1 MANNK
6 NGFVSILIVCLVCLL
21 ITNKISAFQ
30 EIKANISDSMKTIR
44 YTERIELKFNINT
57 HNPKDF
63 GYYHYKNDQDL
74 GVFKIYK
81 HNNYLYF
88 VDGYHRNIKRYNIQN
103 KEMINSIILN
113 NAIENMHIINDTIY
127 VVSSIEIFVLDIDL
141 NYIKSKRYKIED
153 MPTKYT
159 DDPFLDYKQIVIN
172 AHKIIKNKY
181 GFFEVKEN
189 IPVFKNMCPSNVF
202 YDSKSIVYYGMNKKQ
217 LIVYY
222 YKY

>member
-1 MANNK
+1 
-6 NGFVSILIVCLVCLL
+6 
-21 ITNKISAFQ
+21 
-30 EIKANISDSMKTIR
+30 MKTIR
-44 YTERIELKFNINT
+44 YKERMELKSNINNN
-57 HNPKDF
+57 NPKDF

-103 KEMINSIILN
+103 KTLAYSDVLN
-113 NAIENMHIINDTIY
+113 NAIYNLQIRNDTIY
-127 VVSSIEIFVLDIDL
+127 VVSSTVIFVLDTNL
-141 NYIKSKRYKIED
+141 KEIKQVKYKYEEL
-153 MPTKYT
+153 PKSFT
-159 DDPFLDYKQIVIN
+159 DDYYYDYNQIII
-172 AHKIIKNKY
+172 AGKHLIKNIY
-181 GFFEVKEN
+181 GNYEVKEKVPTFINMYPGN
-189 IPVFKNMCPSNVF
+189 IY